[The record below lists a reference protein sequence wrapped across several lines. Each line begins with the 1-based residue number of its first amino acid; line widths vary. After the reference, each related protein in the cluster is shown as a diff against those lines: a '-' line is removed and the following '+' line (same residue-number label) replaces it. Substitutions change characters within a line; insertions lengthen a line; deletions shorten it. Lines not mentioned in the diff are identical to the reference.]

1 MLGSEEVLS
10 TDEESTSGEDSDFE
24 EMGKNIESML
34 ANKKTSSQVCST
46 RTTRYKIREVYSP
59 NVKIILGICSRVAIH
74 SLTNDK
80 SSTNT
85 VRHPQI

>member
-34 ANKKTSSQVCST
+34 ANKKTSSQVCVGHM
-46 RTTRYKIREVYSP
+46 YH
-59 NVKIILGICSRVAIH
+59 LA
-74 SLTNDK
+74 
-80 SSTNT
+80 
-85 VRHPQI
+85 

>member
-34 ANKKTSSQVCST
+34 ANKKTSSQVCSACIIWPVDSSSFG
-46 RTTRYKIREVYSP
+46 RGLHERGHRIIR
-59 NVKIILGICSRVAIH
+59 AW
-74 SLTNDK
+74 
-80 SSTNT
+80 
-85 VRHPQI
+85 